1 LVFTTGLAAI
11 GKYISPYLPEAY
23 LQLAG
28 SAVSLSF
35 VTLLFAMMFKWL
47 PDTKIAWRD
56 VWLGAALTAALFEM
70 GKFLIGLYIGKL
82 GLESTF
88 GAAASLVILLI
99 WVYYSSQIVLIGAE
113 FTHIYATRCG
123 SLRSNPACAQLSIQY
138 PDNNPIVAI
147 QAATRHS
154 PYVAA
159 MLALCAGW
167 LVGRIR
173 N

>member
-1 LVFTTGLAAI
+1 MSSPPEGSGVWQFIRSYLVSLAAILSMGFLLLVSLVFTTGLAAI

-70 GKFLIGLYIGKL
+70 GKFLIGLYI
-82 GLESTF
+82 
-88 GAAASLVILLI
+88 
-99 WVYYSSQIVLIGAE
+99 
-113 FTHIYATRCG
+113 
-123 SLRSNPACAQLSIQY
+123 
-138 PDNNPIVAI
+138 
-147 QAATRHS
+147 
-154 PYVAA
+154 
-159 MLALCAGW
+159 
-167 LVGRIR
+167 
-173 N
+173 